1 MSGSLGLLKP
11 LLRGRSRSLRSVPE
25 DRPSSFRSGGSGEG
39 DGVPRLLHSRVGSD
53 GVDRLGGGVD
63 GLVGEVLGLVEEGY
77 RRGRCDA
84 GRQFK
89 IRVGGRDVR
98 RRSWLLHMFAM
109 LDVSVNSMSELRS
122 SVFVSNNRRVVKISQ
137 ARKLEVD
144 TFTHAV
150 DLHRLPL
157 PGSLEL

>member
-1 MSGSLGLLKP
+1 MSGSLGLLEP

-25 DRPSSFRSGGSGEG
+25 DGPSSFRSGGSGEG
-39 DGVPRLLHSRVGSD
+39 DGVPRLLYGRVGGD

-89 IRVGGRDVR
+89 IRVGTR
-98 RRSWLLHMFAM
+98 RLAAVWALTHVCDGES
-109 LDVSVNSMSELRS
+109 VSDFDE
-122 SVFVSNNRRVVKISQ
+122 
-137 ARKLEVD
+137 
-144 TFTHAV
+144 
-150 DLHRLPL
+150 
-157 PGSLEL
+157 